1 MFLRPCEPNAL
12 RRAVGLRTRGT
23 RFPFK
28 GSRQAAVHTN
38 GRGRGLAGTAV
49 PGGLGSWGLEARTVP
64 GLRLIPR
71 TASSPA
77 PHCHGGPSCHDRLQT
92 PPSSGPRTSPSCV
105 LGYLPAGSPWSRVR
119 AGVWGGQGWR
129 AAGSSSSRPSNN
141 AQISACM
148 SEGLS
153 RGEAHGTLGRVRA
166 QLCCLQNKK
175 CWRPAPR
182 LWTESVSPWTRLV
195 KSPPL

>member
-1 MFLRPCEPNAL
+1 MRPCEPNAL

-38 GRGRGLAGTAV
+38 GRGRGARGQGCTRWTGLLG
-49 PGGLGSWGLEARTVP
+49 PGGEDGARAQTHSQDCFLTSP
-64 GLRLIPR
+64 SLPR
-71 TASSPA
+71 
-77 PHCHGGPSCHDRLQT
+77 GPSCHDRLQT
-92 PPSSGPRTSPSCV
+92 PPSRGPRTSPSCV

-166 QLCCLQNKK
+166 QLCGLQNKK